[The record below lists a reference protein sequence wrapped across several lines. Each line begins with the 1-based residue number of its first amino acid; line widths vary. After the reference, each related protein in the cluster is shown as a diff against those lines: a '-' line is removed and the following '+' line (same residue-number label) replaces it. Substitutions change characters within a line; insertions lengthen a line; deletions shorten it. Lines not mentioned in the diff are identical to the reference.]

1 MFVISLNSTYFFTR
15 ITLQIIESKL
25 YEKKKIKVFL
35 MVVTK
40 SVRKRLVFTI
50 IWQKNKFNWIDLNSK
65 NKVLKSIGI
74 SKGELLRSLHIQLH
88 DGRIIKGVNAFRI
101 IWREYPYLKF
111 FSYML
116 DYKIIRIIAR
126 PVYRL
131 LVKIKS
137 FIT

>member
-1 MFVISLNSTYFFTR
+1 MK
-15 ITLQIIESKL
+15 E
-25 YEKKKIKVFL
+25 KKIKVFFDGSCK
-35 MVVTK
+35 VCSK
-40 SVRKRLVFTI
+40 EINFYNKYDK
-50 IWQKNKFNWIDLNSK
+50 QNKFNWIDLNSK
-65 NKVLKSIGI
+65 NKILKSIGI

-116 DYKIIRIIAR
+116 DFKIIRIIAR